1 MDKSLLGW
9 LLLLGLGFPLFGI
22 LLDEAAS
29 RLERKQHPL
38 AVALRQV
45 REYVLPPLAAI
56 LVMRQLLSVAGKDS
70 WARFVE
76 TLTWVA
82 VIVAGLSLINA
93 LLTTKKQPIK
103 WQIHV
108 PSLFFQVARGVVILG
123 IGYHI
128 LNGVWSINFTGL
140 GSSVGIASA
149 VIALALQDTLS
160 NLVSGLL
167 LLFAKPFRT
176 GDWIEHDGK
185 QGRVLEQNWWSVTI
199 AGPGWKLNVPNGVLS
214 KAKIINYGQG
224 AIFKSISVSFSYD
237 DSPNQ
242 VIPALSS
249 LVKGI
254 DGIEDEGFAA
264 VSSYGD
270 SSITYDLYY
279 KVLPEKNFGVSGE
292 LKSRLYYLTK
302 RYGFTSPYPIAV
314 QYNVDAKLG
323 IPSQIPQVVENRQ
336 QELITYL
343 RSLPYF
349 LTLNDNQIEKLAERA
364 RFKAYGQGE
373 LIVQEGKEDEGLY
386 IMFKGTGQA
395 YLKDE
400 QGNRKVVDELEL
412 NEAFGEMA
420 IFPGELSPV
429 SAIAKEDVEVV
440 VIPAQEIIEAIESN
454 NKFASELIEYIE
466 DRKKLIRLAKGIKE
480 DVNLPINN
488 LPINNNG
495 RRVQVGR

>member
-22 LLDEAAS
+22 LLGEAAS
-29 RLERKQHPL
+29 RLERQQHPL
-38 AVALRQV
+38 AIGLRQV
-45 REYVLPPLAAI
+45 REYLLPPLAVL

-70 WARFVE
+70 WTRFVE

-108 PSLFFQVARGVVILG
+108 PNLFFQVARALVILG

-128 LNGVWSINFTGL
+128 LNGVWDISFSGL

-176 GDWIEHDGK
+176 GDWIEVDGK

-199 AGPGWKLNVPNGVLS
+199 GTPAWKLNVPNGVLS
-214 KAKIINYGQG
+214 KARIINYGQG
-224 AIFKSISVSFSYD
+224 AIWKNISASFSYD
-237 DSPNQ
+237 DSPNE

-249 LVKGI
+249 LLEGI
-254 DGIEDEGFAA
+254 DPIEGKGFAEI
-264 VSSYGD
+264 SSYGD
-270 SSITYDLYY
+270 SSITYDLWY
-279 KVLPEKNFGVSGE
+279 KVLPEKTVIVAPE

-302 RYGFTSPYPIAV
+302 RYGFTSPYPI
-314 QYNVDAKLG
+314 QMHYNVDAKQG
-323 IPSQIPQVVENRQ
+323 IPSRIPQALENRQ
-336 QELITYL
+336 EELITYL

-364 RFKAYGQGE
+364 RFKSYGQGE
-373 LIVQEGKEDEGLY
+373 LIIQEGKEDEGLNLK
-386 IMFKGTGQA
+386 IKGTGQA

-400 QGNRKVVDELEL
+400 QGDRKVVDELEL

-429 SAIAKEDVEVV
+429 TAVANEDVEVV
-440 VIPAQEIIEAIESN
+440 VIPAAQIVEAIESN
-454 NKFASELIEYIE
+454 NKFASELLEYIE
-466 DRKKLIRLAKGIKE
+466 ERKKMVLVAKGIKE
-480 DVNLPINN
+480 DVKSPID
-488 LPINNNG
+488 NNG
-495 RRVQVGR
+495 SRVQVRK

>member
-22 LLDEAAS
+22 LLGEAAS
-29 RLERKQHPL
+29 RLERQQHPL
-38 AVALRQV
+38 AIGLRQV
-45 REYVLPPLAAI
+45 REYLLPPLAVL
-56 LVMRQLLSVAGKDS
+56 LVMRQLLNVAGKDS

-82 VIVAGLSLINA
+82 VIVAGISLINA
-93 LLTTKKQPIK
+93 LLTTKKQPLK

-108 PSLFFQVARGVVILG
+108 PNLFFQVARALVILA

-128 LNGVWSINFTGL
+128 LNGIWEISFTGL

-167 LLFAKPFRT
+167 LLFAKPFST
-176 GDWIEHDGK
+176 GDWIDLDGK
-185 QGRVLEQNWWSVTI
+185 EGRVLEQNWWSVTI
-199 AGPGWKLNVPNGVLS
+199 ATPFMKLNVPNGVLS

-224 AIFKSISVSFSYD
+224 AIWKSISASFSYD
-237 DSPNQ
+237 DAPNE
-242 VIPALSS
+242 VIPALNS
-249 LVKGI
+249 LLEGI
-254 DGIEDEGFAA
+254 DMIEGEGLAK
-264 VSSYGD
+264 VISYGD
-270 SSITYDLYY
+270 SSITYALLYP
-279 KVLPEKNFGVSGE
+279 VLPEKAPIVSGK
-292 LKSRLYYLTK
+292 LNARLYYLTQ
-302 RYGFTSPYPIAV
+302 RYGFTMPYPIAV
-314 QYNVDAKLG
+314 QYSVHAKQG
-323 IPSQIPQVVENRQ
+323 IPSQIPQVFQDRQ

-349 LTLNDNQIEKLAERA
+349 LTLNDNQIETLAEKA
-364 RFKAYGQGE
+364 RFKSYGKNE
-373 LIVQEGKEDEGLY
+373 LIIQEGKEDEGLY

-400 QGNRKVVDELEL
+400 KGDRKVVDELEL

-420 IFPGELSPV
+420 IFPGEVSPV
-429 SAIAKEDVEVV
+429 TAVANEDVEVV
-440 VIPAQEIIEAIESN
+440 VIPAAQIIVAIESN

-466 DRKKLIRLAKGIKE
+466 ERKKMVLVAKGIKE
-480 DVNLPINN
+480 DMKPL
-488 LPINNNG
+488 INNNST
-495 RRVQVGR
+495 RVQVRR

>member
-22 LLDEAAS
+22 LLGEAAA
-29 RLERKQHPL
+29 RLEREQHPL
-38 AVALRQV
+38 AIGLRQV
-45 REYVLPPLAAI
+45 REYLLPPLAVL
-56 LVMRQLLSVAGKDS
+56 LVMRQLLNVAGKDS

-76 TLTWVA
+76 TLTLVA
-82 VIVAGLSLINA
+82 LIVAGLSLVNA
-93 LLTTKKQPIK
+93 LLTTKKETIK

-108 PSLFFQVARGVVILG
+108 PNLFFQVARGVVILA

-128 LNGVWSINFTGL
+128 LNGVWNISFTGL

-176 GDWIEHDGK
+176 GDWIEVDGK

-199 AGPGWKLNVPNGVLS
+199 GTPAWKLNVPNGVLS
-214 KAKIINYGQG
+214 KARIINYGQG
-224 AIFKSISVSFSYD
+224 AIWKNISASFSYD

-249 LVKGI
+249 LLEGI
-254 DGIEDEGFAA
+254 DMIEGKGFAE

-270 SSITYDLYY
+270 SSITYDLWY
-279 KVLPEKNFGVSGE
+279 KVLPEKSILVAPE
-292 LKSRLYYLTK
+292 LKSRLYYLTQ
-302 RYGFTSPYPIAV
+302 RYGFTAPYPIAV
-314 QYNVDAKLG
+314 QYRIDAKQG
-323 IPSQIPQVVENRQ
+323 IPSRIPQVVENRQ
-336 QELITYL
+336 EELITYL

-349 LTLNDNQIEKLAERA
+349 LTLNDTQIEKLAEQA
-364 RFKAYGQGE
+364 RFKSYGQGE
-373 LIVQEGKEDEGLY
+373 LIIQEGKEDEGLY
-386 IMFKGTGQA
+386 LMFKGTGQA

-400 QGNRKVVDELEL
+400 KGDRKIVDELEL

-429 SAIAKEDVEVV
+429 TAIAKADVEVV
-440 VIPAQEIIEAIESN
+440 VIPAEKIVEAIESN
-454 NKFASELIEYIE
+454 HKFASEFLQYIE
-466 DRKKLIRLAKGIKE
+466 ERKKMVLVAKGIKE
-480 DVNLPINN
+480 DVKP
-488 LPINNNG
+488 PSNNNG
-495 RRVQVGR
+495 SRVQVRR

>member
-22 LLDEAAS
+22 LLGEAAS
-29 RLERKQHPL
+29 RLEREQHPL
-38 AVALRQV
+38 AIGLRQV
-45 REYVLPPLAAI
+45 REYLLPPLAVL

-70 WARFVE
+70 WARFAE

-108 PSLFFQVARGVVILG
+108 PNLFFQVARALVILG

-128 LNGVWSINFTGL
+128 LNGVWDISFSGL

-176 GDWIEHDGK
+176 GDWIEVDGK

-199 AGPGWKLNVPNGVLS
+199 GTPAWKLNVPNGVLS
-214 KAKIINYGQG
+214 KARIINYGQG
-224 AIFKSISVSFSYD
+224 AIWKNISASFSYD

-249 LVKGI
+249 LLEGI
-254 DGIEDEGFAA
+254 DAIEGKGFAE

-270 SSITYDLYY
+270 SSITYDLWY
-279 KVLPEKNFGVSGE
+279 KVLPEKSILVAPE

-302 RYGFTSPYPIAV
+302 RYGFTAPYPI
-314 QYNVDAKLG
+314 QMHYNVDAKQG
-323 IPSQIPQVVENRQ
+323 IPSQIPQALENRQ
-336 QELITYL
+336 QELVTYL

-349 LTLNDNQIEKLAERA
+349 LTLNDNQIETLAEKA
-364 RFKAYGQGE
+364 RFKSYGQGE
-373 LIVQEGKEDEGLY
+373 LIIQEGKEDEGLY
-386 IMFKGTGQA
+386 LMFKGRGQA

-400 QGNRKVVDELEL
+400 QGDRKVVDELEL

-429 SAIAKEDVEVV
+429 TAIAKEDVEVV
-440 VIPAQEIIEAIESN
+440 VIPAAQIVEAIESN
-454 NKFASELIEYIE
+454 NKFASELLEYIE
-466 DRKKLIRLAKGIKE
+466 ERKKMVLLAKGIKE
-480 DVNLPINN
+480 DVKP
-488 LPINNNG
+488 PSNNG
-495 RRVQVGR
+495 SRVQVRK

>member
-22 LLDEAAS
+22 LLGEAAS
-29 RLERKQHPL
+29 RLEREQHPL
-38 AVALRQV
+38 AIGLRQV
-45 REYVLPPLAAI
+45 REYLLPPLAVL

-70 WARFVE
+70 WARFAE

-108 PSLFFQVARGVVILG
+108 PNLFFQVARALVILG

-128 LNGVWSINFTGL
+128 LNGVWDISFSGL

-176 GDWIEHDGK
+176 GDWIEVDGK

-199 AGPGWKLNVPNGVLS
+199 GTPAWKLNVPNGVLS
-214 KAKIINYGQG
+214 KARIINYGQG
-224 AIFKSISVSFSYD
+224 AIWKNISASFSYD

-249 LVKGI
+249 LLEGI
-254 DGIEDEGFAA
+254 DMIEGKGFAE

-270 SSITYDLYY
+270 SSITYDLWY
-279 KVLPEKNFGVSGE
+279 KVLPEKSILVAPE
-292 LKSRLYYLTK
+292 LKSRLYYLTQ
-302 RYGFTSPYPIAV
+302 RYGFTAPYPIAV
-314 QYNVDAKLG
+314 QYRIDAKQG
-323 IPSQIPQVVENRQ
+323 IPSRIPQVVENRQ
-336 QELITYL
+336 EELITYL

-349 LTLNDNQIEKLAERA
+349 LTLNDNQIETLAEKA
-364 RFKAYGQGE
+364 RFKSYGQGE
-373 LIVQEGKEDEGLY
+373 LIIQEGKEDEGLY
-386 IMFKGTGQA
+386 LMFKGTGQA

-400 QGNRKVVDELEL
+400 QGDRKVVDELEL

-429 SAIAKEDVEVV
+429 TAVANEDVEVV
-440 VIPAQEIIEAIESN
+440 VIPAAQIVEAIESN
-454 NKFASELIEYIE
+454 NKFASELLEYIE
-466 DRKKLIRLAKGIKE
+466 ERKKMVLVAKGIKE
-480 DVNLPINN
+480 DVKS
-488 LPINNNG
+488 PINNNG
-495 RRVQVGR
+495 SRVQVRK

>member
-22 LLDEAAS
+22 LLGEAAS
-29 RLERKQHPL
+29 RLERQQHPL
-38 AVALRQV
+38 AVGLRQV
-45 REYVLPPLAAI
+45 REYVLPPLAVF
-56 LVMRQLLSVAGKDS
+56 LVMRQLLSVAGQDS

-76 TLTWVA
+76 TLTWVG
-82 VIVAGLSLINA
+82 VIVAGISLINA
-93 LLTTKKQPIK
+93 LLTTKKSPIK

-108 PSLFFQVARGVVILG
+108 PNLFFQVARGLVILA

-128 LNGVWSINFTGL
+128 INGIWNISFTGL

-176 GDWIEHDGK
+176 GDWIEVDGK

-199 AGPGWKLNVPNGVLS
+199 ATAPWKLNIPNGVLS
-214 KAKIINYGQG
+214 KARIINYGQV
-224 AIFKSISVSFSYD
+224 AMWKKISASFSYD
-237 DSPNQ
+237 DSPNE
-242 VIPALSS
+242 VIPALNS
-249 LVKGI
+249 LVEGI
-254 DGIEDEGFAA
+254 DTIESEGLAI

-279 KVLPEKNFGVSGE
+279 KVMPEKDVLVAAE
-292 LKSRLYYLTK
+292 LKVRLYYLTK
-302 RYGFTSPYPIAV
+302 RYGFTAPYPIQV
-314 QYNVDAKLG
+314 QYSVDAKQG

-336 QELITYL
+336 QELVTYL

-349 LTLNDNQIEKLAERA
+349 LTLNDNQIEKLAGRA
-364 RFKAYGQGE
+364 KFKAYGKGE
-373 LIVQEGKEDEGLY
+373 LIVREGKEDDGLY
-386 IMFKGTGQA
+386 IIFKGTGQA

-400 QGNRKVVDELEL
+400 HGNRQIVDELEL

-420 IFPGELSPV
+420 IFPGEVSPV
-429 SAIAKEDVEVV
+429 TAVANEDVEVV
-440 VIPAQEIIEAIESN
+440 VIPAQEIIQAIESN
-454 NKFASELIEYIE
+454 HKFASEILQYIE
-466 DRKKLIRLAKGIKE
+466 ERKKMVRLAKGIKDE
-480 DVNLPINN
+480 ASPLIS
-488 LPINNNG
+488 NNG
-495 RRVQVGR
+495 QRVQVR

>member
-22 LLDEAAS
+22 LLGEAAS
-29 RLERKQHPL
+29 RLERQQHPL
-38 AVALRQV
+38 AVGLRQV
-45 REYVLPPLAAI
+45 REYLLPPLAVL
-56 LVMRQLLSVAGKDS
+56 LVMRQLLNVAGKDS

-82 VIVAGLSLINA
+82 LIVAGLSLVNA
-93 LLTTKKQPIK
+93 LLTTKKETIK

-108 PSLFFQVARGVVILG
+108 PNLFFQVARAVVILA

-128 LNGVWSINFTGL
+128 LNGVWDISLSGL

-176 GDWIEHDGK
+176 GDWIEFNGN

-199 AGPGWKLNVPNGVLS
+199 ASPGKTFNVPNGVLS
-214 KAKIINYGQG
+214 KASIINYGQG
-224 AIFKSISVSFSYD
+224 AIWKNISASFSYD

-242 VIPALSS
+242 VIPALNS
-249 LVKGI
+249 LVEGI
-254 DGIEDEGFAA
+254 DAIEDEGLAQ

-270 SSITYDLYY
+270 SCITYDLYY
-279 KVLPEKNFGVSGE
+279 KLLPEKNFGVSGQ
-292 LKSRLYYLTK
+292 LKSRIYYLTQ
-302 RYGFTSPYPIAV
+302 RYGFTVPYPIQM
-314 QYNVDAKLG
+314 QYNVDAKQG

-336 QELITYL
+336 PELVTYL

-349 LTLNDNQIEKLAERA
+349 LTLNDNQIEKLAQRA
-364 RFKAYGQGE
+364 RFKSYGKNE
-373 LIVQEGKEDEGLY
+373 LIIREGKEDEGLY
-386 IMFKGTGQA
+386 IMFKGTGEA

-400 QGNRKVVDELEL
+400 KGDRKVVDELEL

-420 IFPGELSPV
+420 IFPGEVSPV
-429 SAIAKEDVEVV
+429 TAIAKEDVEVV
-440 VIPAQEIIEAIESN
+440 VIPTEKIVEAIESN
-454 NKFASELIEYIE
+454 HKFASEFIQYIE
-466 DRKKLIRLAKGIKE
+466 ERKKMVLVAKGIKE
-480 DVNLPINN
+480 DVKP
-488 LPINNNG
+488 PSNNNG
-495 RRVQVGR
+495 SRIPVRR